1 MENKTKNLA
10 EGLAEQIKR
19 NQDLLE
25 MYKEIGPAGVFG
37 YTLIK
42 QDVNEALDAQ
52 ASGDVIRILQAYKK
66 LEGNE

>member
-1 MENKTKNLA
+1 MSKTQNLA

-19 NQDLLE
+19 NQELLE
-25 MYKEIGPAGVFG
+25 IYAGIGPAGLFG
-37 YTLIK
+37 YTVIK
-42 QDVNEALDAQ
+42 NDINEALDAQ